1 MLDRA
6 ITPAAGRDRPSPPAT
21 GWAFARRA
29 GPLDRSGILRSGDV
43 ADSSGRSTGLGCVLV
58 ALLLAAGCR
67 AGLSHDPAAATVTAE
82 SARPAPRTIPV
93 EFVFVRHEE
102 HDRVMGD
109 ELWGLVDEQV
119 LDDDLRTRLAANG
132 LRAGVVTAR
141 LPPHI
146 AARLLPPPSAAGET
160 LPAAL
165 PDNPALVRHVLRLLP
180 GRSSD
185 VLAATGLGE
194 LVLLERAEGAV
205 RGTTYRDAS
214 PLFALRA
221 WPAADG
227 RVRLRLAPTIKHGPV
242 ERSWV
247 GEEGM
252 FRLEAGQRRHLLE
265 ELAIEAEVPGGSM
278 LVVGC
283 AGAPAS
289 TAGDAFFRDRTGG
302 GRRLLAII
310 PAPLTPPADP
320 MFAPPATAT
329 DADAAGG
336 PPDDPRG

>member
-6 ITPAAGRDRPSPPAT
+6 TRPAT
-21 GWAFARRA
+21 GRDHLRPGASANRA
-29 GPLDRSGILRSGDV
+29 VTRAVTRAV
-43 ADSSGRSTGLGCVLV
+43 A
-58 ALLLAAGCR
+58 R
-67 AGLSHDPAAATVTAE
+67 AGLRSVLPVLLPVVLLAVLLSAGGCRSGLRPDPAAARSAAE
-82 SARPAPRTIPV
+82 SARPAPRTIGV
-93 EFVFVRHEE
+93 EFVFVRHDR
-102 HDRVMGD
+102 HDAALGD

-119 LDDDLRTRLAANG
+119 LGDAARARLAANG

-146 AARLLPPPSAAGET
+146 ADRLLPPPAADES

-185 VLAATGLGE
+185 VLAATGIGE
-194 LVLLERAEGAV
+194 LVLLERTEGAV
-205 RGTTYRDAS
+205 RGTTYRDVS
-214 PLFALRA
+214 PLFALKA

-252 FRLEAGQRRHLLE
+252 FRLEAGQRRDLLE
-265 ELAIEAEVPGGSM
+265 HLAIEAEVPGGSM

-283 AGAPAS
+283 AGEPAS
-289 TAGDAFFRDRTGG
+289 SAGDAFFRDRAGG
-302 GRRLLAII
+302 AQRLLAII
-310 PAPLTPPADP
+310 PAARTGTADP
-320 MFAPPATAT
+320 MFAPTGA
-329 DADAAGG
+329 ADAA
-336 PPDDPRG
+336 DEPRESLAE